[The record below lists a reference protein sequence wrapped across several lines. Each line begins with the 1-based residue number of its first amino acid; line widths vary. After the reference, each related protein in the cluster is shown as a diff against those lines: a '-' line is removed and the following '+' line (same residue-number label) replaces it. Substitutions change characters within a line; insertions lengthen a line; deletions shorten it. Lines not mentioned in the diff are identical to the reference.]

1 MVVNVAMN
9 MNRLF
14 FKYGIYYPITFLFGM
29 NLNKYFNELS
39 ISQRFT
45 KEKLDEIK
53 LSKLNNI
60 LQYSKLNVPYYKQ
73 NIEKYSL
80 KELNEIQELPLID
93 KKIIREN
100 RNKFKASSLNRSVM
114 SKTTGGSTGAPV
126 TILKTKEALGRELAA
141 TWRGYHWANIGIGD
155 RQARFWGVPHD
166 KENKL
171 KSHFID
177 FICNRYR
184 CSAFAFSD
192 KDLEKYDRYLKMLK
206 PKYFYGYVSMLVQF
220 AKYYKN
226 HGISCPYELKCIIT
240 TSEVLTDSDRKL
252 LQDVFRCKVYN
263 EYGCGEIGTIAHEC
277 EEGNLHIND
286 ENIIVEI
293 LGSNQQPV
301 KVGEDGE
308 IVVTEL
314 NNLAMPL
321 IRYRIADYGSFSPR
335 SCKCGRELTV
345 LREVKG
351 RAYDFLINSTGEMF
365 HGEFFLYIVEDIKKN
380 GASLNGVQFVQKNKN
395 ELDIKIVPGSGF
407 ISEHKNY
414 IENRIREKFD
424 SKIKIT
430 FIEEPFIEREKSGKM
445 RVVKRLFS
453 H

>member
-1 MVVNVAMN
+1 MGVSITMSA
-9 MNRLF
+9 NRLF
-14 FKYGIYYPITFLFGM
+14 FKYGIYYPVTFLLGM

-39 ISQRFT
+39 ISQRFP

-53 LSKLNNI
+53 LLKLNTILQHSKLNI
-60 LQYSKLNVPYYKQ
+60 PYYKR
-73 NIEKYSL
+73 NLEKYSL
-80 KELNEIQELPLID
+80 DKLSEIQELPLID
-93 KKIIREN
+93 KEIIREDPT
-100 RNKFKASSLNRSVM
+100 RFKASNLSRGVM

-126 TILKTKEALGRELAA
+126 TIFKTKEAMARELAA
-141 TWRGYHWANIGIGD
+141 TWRGYQWADIGIGD

-166 KENKL
+166 KESKL
-171 KSHFID
+171 KSYIID

-192 KDLEKYDRYLKMLK
+192 SDLEKYNRYLKWLK

-220 AKYYKN
+220 AEYYRK
-226 HGISCPYELKCIIT
+226 HGISCPYKLKCIIT
-240 TSEVLTDSDRKL
+240 TSEVLTGSDRRL
-252 LQDVFRCKVYN
+252 LQEVFQCRVYN

-293 LGSNQQPV
+293 LDSNQKSV
-301 KVGEDGE
+301 NVGESGE

-314 NNLAMPL
+314 NNFAMPL
-321 IRYRIADYGSFSPR
+321 IRYRIADYGSLS
-335 SCKCGRELTV
+335 SSVCKCGRRLTILKKV
-345 LREVKG
+345 QGRE
-351 RAYDFLINSTGEMF
+351 YDFLINSAGEMF

-380 GASLNGVQFVQKNKN
+380 GASLNGIQFIQKNRN
-395 ELDIKIVPGSGF
+395 ELNIKIVPGSGF
-407 ISEHKNY
+407 INEHKYY

-424 SKIKIT
+424 SKIKIKFT
-430 FIEEPFIEREKSGKM
+430 EEPFIEREKSGKM

-453 H
+453 